1 MIHLVR
7 ESDRAFVDLW
17 KHLMVSGNH
26 FDALYGA
33 SNLSFYREQC
43 GASDSEDLSFLAVD
57 GVVPICGLRVFS
69 YQLESGGIEISCF
82 GRPMLYAEEPQ
93 ADHVALT
100 NARRIMRTTLEDIL
114 ETHQI
119 NTTVFY
125 KDTLARGFLSPI
137 SRCLLDLGAEA
148 TPSISQI
155 VDLSLPEEVIF
166 NGLTKAYKWS
176 VNWGKKNQVLSV
188 IDAASITD
196 QDVEEFRLLHAEAA
210 GRETRSRQTWSLQH
224 DMVREGEAFCVF
236 AKMGGALVSAA
247 LFPHSKSHCF
257 YGVSASRRDFFDKPM
272 SHSVI
277 WTALLHARKLGL
289 RYFEV
294 GEQLFPMYPRK
305 NPSKKEL
312 GISFFKRAFGGEPRV
327 FLDVC
332 LKLDN
337 RLATVPRL

>member
-7 ESDRAFVDLW
+7 KTDGAFADLL
-17 KHLMVSGNH
+17 KHLLASGNH
-26 FDALYGA
+26 FDALYGEA
-33 SNLSFYREQC
+33 NLSYYREQC
-43 GASDSEDLSFLAVD
+43 RESDSEDLSFVVVD
-57 GVVPICGLRVFS
+57 GSVPICGLRVFS
-69 YQLESGGIEISCF
+69 RRLKTADIEIACF
-82 GRPMLYAEEPQ
+82 GLPMLYAEQPQ
-93 ADHVALT
+93 ANQVALT
-100 NARRIMRTTLEDIL
+100 NARRIVRTTVERIIKAQ
-114 ETHQI
+114 HHV

-125 KDTLARGFLSPI
+125 KDRLLRGSLSPI

-155 VDLSLPEEVIF
+155 IDLSLPEEIIF
-166 NGLTKAYKWS
+166 NGLTKAYKFS
-176 VNWGKKNQVLSV
+176 VKWGKKNQVLSV
-188 IDAASITD
+188 IDADSITD

-257 YGVSASRRDFFDKPM
+257 YGISASRRDLFDKPI

-277 WTALLHARKLGL
+277 WTALLHAKKLGL
-289 RYFEV
+289 KYFEM
-294 GEQLFPMYPRK
+294 GEQLFPMCPRK

-332 LKLDN
+332 LKLSN
-337 RLATVPRL
+337 HPARVPL